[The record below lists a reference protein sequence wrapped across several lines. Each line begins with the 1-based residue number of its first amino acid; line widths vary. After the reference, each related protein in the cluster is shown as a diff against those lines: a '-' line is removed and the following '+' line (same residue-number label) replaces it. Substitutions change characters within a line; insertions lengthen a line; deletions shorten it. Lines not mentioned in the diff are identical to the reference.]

1 MNPPSKNSSSF
12 LNIGIYG
19 GYGSLSRPAERKMQ
33 EININSQMHVS
44 TKFITEAI
52 FK

>member
-1 MNPPSKNSSSF
+1 MNPPLKNSSSF

-19 GYGSLSRPAERKMQ
+19 GYGSLSRHAERKKL
-33 EININSQMHVS
+33 EINGNSQMHVS
-44 TKFITEAI
+44 TQFITEAI